1 MECNEKPKLSE
12 VNEAIQRRILDIPF
26 NSSFVENHIYDKLD
40 DDEKVNVFIG
50 DVYYKSNEF
59 KQMYRQALFI
69 LLSKYYLKY
78 YKNKYQLAIPMQID
92 ERTRNYMS
100 NSDEIFNIIDEV
112 LINSNDKND
121 IIKVKELFEIVKSSE
136 IYLNM
141 NKEEKRKLNYKTFC
155 AKLETNLFLK
165 KCVCENKARQSR
177 SLQHRLRIHSTITKY
192 TEARSF
198 EEIH

>member
-40 DDEKVNVFIG
+40 DEEKVNVFIG

-59 KQMYRQALFI
+59 KLMYRQALFI

-78 YKNKYQLAIPMQID
+78 YHNKCQLAIPMQID

-112 LINSNDKND
+112 LVNSNDKND

-141 NKEEKRKLNYKTFC
+141 NKEEKRKLNYKT
-155 AKLETNLFLK
+155 LLK
-165 KCVCENKARQSR
+165 IRN
-177 SLQHRLRIHSTITKY
+177 
-192 TEARSF
+192 
-198 EEIH
+198 